1 MVEFTNLTALWYL
14 ISYLSEHKLI
24 LWRSKSN
31 FQCFCLI
38 KLDLQISS
46 LDDGRE
52 DVSYHIQEVLHLK
65 SLGIATNKQKHFL
78 LIKALFVCFIAYF
91 LLCTPGMPT
100 IVQKQL
106 MPFVLKVNER
116 LIVDTVLVPRQ
127 SETVQERNLTSK
139 EIK

>member
-14 ISYLSEHKLI
+14 ISFLSEHKLI

-52 DVSYHIQEVLHLK
+52 DYHIQVLRLK

-116 LIVDTVLVPRQ
+116 LIVDTVLVPKQ